1 MVESVSEHFANLQHV
16 IRGKTCV
23 SVLNALFLGIK
34 VAKLAFYS
42 IGTKCCFGVLQSISL
57 TTTRI
62 PLIYDE
68 ILMTFFDFVID
79 HISSMTNSQISS

>member
-1 MVESVSEHFANLQHV
+1 VTAPLARTIPYNAAGPISALGFKSTTLTQLMSRYATSDPNL
-16 IRGKTCV
+16 
-23 SVLNALFLGIK
+23 
-34 VAKLAFYS
+34 
-42 IGTKCCFGVLQSISL
+42 ISS
-57 TTTRI
+57 TSTTRI